1 LSEIDKPDQ
10 KEVAVNQLARL
21 LCEQDGNHPERLV
34 SVSTERG
41 TGYLRGYTYAPYDFQ
56 TSTAADV
63 YAPLARWLL
72 DVYEREL
79 RPKIIGKE

>member
-1 LSEIDKPDQ
+1 MQNIDKPDP
-10 KEVAVNQLARL
+10 KEVAVSQLARL

-41 TGYLRGYTYAPYDFQ
+41 AGYLRGYTYAPYDFQ
-56 TSTAADV
+56 ATMAADV
-63 YAPLARWLL
+63 YAPLARWFL

-79 RPKIIGKE
+79 RPRIMEGK